1 MQTEKMS
8 SLGQM
13 VAGIAHEINTP
24 LAYVKSSLATLK
36 ERLPQVEGVV
46 AESTKLMGLLE
57 RGDATDEQLSE
68 QFTRVSTLAAQL
80 PGRGRWRRT
89 WSRST
94 ATPCTASSRSRRS
107 S

>member
-1 MQTEKMS
+1 MS

-46 AESTKLMGLLE
+46 AESTKLMEMLE
-57 RGDATDEQLSE
+57 RGDATDEQLSDAVHP
-68 QFTRVSTLAAQL
+68 RVGAGHPV
-80 PGRGRWRRT
+80 PGRGGWRRT
-89 WSRST
+89 W
-94 ATPCTASSRSRRS
+94 RR
-107 S
+107 